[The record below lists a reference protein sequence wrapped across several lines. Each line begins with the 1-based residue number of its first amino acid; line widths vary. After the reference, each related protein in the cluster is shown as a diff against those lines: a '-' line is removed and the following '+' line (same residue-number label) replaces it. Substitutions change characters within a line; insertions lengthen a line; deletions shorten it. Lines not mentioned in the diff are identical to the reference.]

1 MKGIETRVQIQ
12 ASPRAVYKAI
22 TDPAN
27 FPRFVPG
34 VEGAEVLAQG
44 LDGVGTLVDL
54 TTRGRRH
61 LEAVVTSEAR
71 NHFFALQDARG
82 TVLEWE
88 LRRTPSGTLAIQRIL
103 GEFDD
108 SRAERLQAE
117 ARDKLYRFKSAL
129 EGR

>member
-1 MKGIETRVQIQ
+1 LKGIETRVQIE
-12 ASPRAVYKAI
+12 ASPRTVYKAI

-34 VEGAEVLAQG
+34 VERAEVLAEG

-54 TTRGRRH
+54 TTRGSRH

-88 LRRTPSGTLAIQRIL
+88 LKRTPSGTLAIQRIL
-103 GEFDD
+103 GEFDEVL
-108 SRAERLQAE
+108 AARLQAE
-117 ARDKLYRFKSAL
+117 AREKLYRFKGTIES
-129 EGR
+129 R